1 MIVGKR
7 VFCVWYGEDCVSVPR
22 GSGVRMLFAE
32 CDPFCPPLVSCCQQ
46 ACVQASALRYWS
58 IRCSMRVSMVSQRS
72 PSCTSKSTC
81 EVLRRNVVTLDISCL
96 ACPQS
101 QLDGCSR
108 DQFRRVSTC
117 SAGNGSSCPVQVE
130 FLHLRLWC
138 PLPLARGDLL
148 QGPSPRIV
156 LFAKL
161 SPGLMSLAI
170 MTTNLFQFRFA
181 DTEQYWHSSCLI
193 SLTLFRTDNKH
204 VRVWC
209 AFACFGWG
217 ELTLTP

>member
-1 MIVGKR
+1 M
-7 VFCVWYGEDCVSVPR
+7 
-22 GSGVRMLFAE
+22 
-32 CDPFCPPLVSCCQQ
+32 
-46 ACVQASALRYWS
+46 
-58 IRCSMRVSMVSQRS
+58 
-72 PSCTSKSTC
+72 
-81 EVLRRNVVTLDISCL
+81 VTLDISCL

-117 SAGNGSSCPVQVE
+117 SAGNGSSCPVHVE
-130 FLHLRLWC
+130 FLYLRLWC

-148 QGPSPRIV
+148 QGRSPRIV

-193 SLTLFRTDNKH
+193 SLTLFRTENKH
-204 VRVWC
+204 VPVWC
-209 AFACFGWG
+209 AFACFEWVK
-217 ELTLTP
+217 LTLTASSGIPKKFLVGKRTWDQKLSSGLMLLNSRLPIPLCRY